1 MMDGSEESPCDRRT
15 VESSGYLESVKWSHM
30 ALRFV
35 RGSGPNRGNRAVD
48 REASGAMK
56 WVENVERQTKKGM
69 SRLKPKSDFSLV
81 NDQNMSE
88 SA

>member
-15 VESSGYLESVKWSHM
+15 VESSGYLEM
-30 ALRFV
+30 ALRLV